1 MSKKTFS
8 IYGTGPAKAGEGLLS
23 SVSQQANVSDR
34 SSIQQIPAT
43 QLHANALNQT
53 MSMDDLAPLKDSIAE
68 IGLQQPLVVTRDAP
82 DASGTPTYR
91 ILSGHRRFC
100 ALCEL
105 QAEKRIPYNL
115 IPCIVK
121 DLAQVEL
128 PISAEAKEKYAI
140 STTNIENRTQ
150 TFSDRVALMHMMI
163 DVYHELKAVKSPET
177 IAGRRAFLA
186 KRLKLSGTQIQDLLY
201 IDKNIVP
208 EGRAL
213 LDDGQMTL
221 TAALALAHQSPE
233 DQRAK
238 LRFDRESAAY
248 AAEHAH
254 ILPKDQTPQ
263 AEDMNADGE
272 WTPMLTRDLLANLG
286 ARFTSLA
293 ELLDVENLSDRQRE
307 IYAGYAARVNRM
319 LTKMEKKIGRM

>member
-1 MSKKTFS
+1 MRKNSFS
-8 IYGTGPAKAGEGLLS
+8 IYGTGSAKAGEGLLS

-34 SSIQQIPAT
+34 SSIQQIPAA
-43 QLHANALNQT
+43 QLRVNALNQA

-68 IGLQQPLVVTRDAP
+68 IGLQQPLVVTRDQP
-82 DASGTPTYR
+82 DDSGAPTYR
-91 ILSGHRRFC
+91 ILSGHRRFR

-105 QAEKRIPYNL
+105 QDEKRIPYNL

-121 DLAQVEL
+121 DLDQVEL
-128 PISAEAKEKYAI
+128 PISTEAKEKYAI

-163 DVYHELKAVKSPET
+163 DVYRELKAVRAPET
-177 IAGRRAFLA
+177 IDGRRAFLA

-221 TAALALAHQSPE
+221 TTALALAHLPP
-233 DQRAK
+233 DAQRTK
-238 LRFDRESAAY
+238 LAQDRANAAF
-248 AAEHAH
+248 AAEHH
-254 ILPKDQTPQ
+254 LVLPKDQAPQ
-263 AEDMNADGE
+263 AEARNATGE
-272 WTPMLTRDLLANLG
+272 WSPILTRELLANVG
-286 ARFTSLA
+286 ARFNALA
-293 ELLDVENLSDRQRE
+293 ELLDINALSDRQNE
-307 IYAGYAARVNRM
+307 AFAGYVARVDRM
-319 LTKMEKKIGRM
+319 LTKMEKKIGR